1 MPNTYLQKSLER
13 QIFRTGRFAK
23 RHQKNW
29 QLSRINLALPRAI
42 SSPMR
47 LANTVT
53 RKAGLCI
60 GPIAVQRRYF
70 PPDARALNMLF
81 QAAHK
86 FIVNAFRYKSG
97 GAAGLDLKSFQ
108 NGGFFKKFNFLPG

>member
-23 RHQKNW
+23 RHQKNC
-29 QLSRINLALPRAI
+29 QPTRFNLALPRAVSKPMKLSDTVI
-42 SSPMR
+42 S
-47 LANTVT
+47 
-53 RKAGLCI
+53 KASLYI

-81 QAAHK
+81 QAAQPVL
-86 FIVNAFRYKSG
+86 I
-97 GAAGLDLKSFQ
+97 LKPFQ
-108 NGGFFKKFNFLPG
+108 NGSFFKNKFPASDKACGEC